1 MHLRQP
7 GFTYSVCEPF
17 SKKKERIQKFLEPG
31 DSRFIYQKE
40 LGKAW
45 FQHVMAYGDFKYWTE
60 RTASNKTLGDEAFN
74 IAKNSKYDGYQRG
87 IASMVSKGFDKINFR
102 WCRYNCMVGD
112 LSYAK

>member
-45 FQHVMAYGDFKYWTE
+45 FQHVMAYGDFKY
-60 RTASNKTLGDEAFN
+60 
-74 IAKNSKYDGYQRG
+74 
-87 IASMVSKGFDKINFR
+87 
-102 WCRYNCMVGD
+102 
-112 LSYAK
+112 

>member
-45 FQHVMAYGDFKYWTE
+45 FQHVMAYGDFKYLTE
-60 RTASNKTLGDEAFN
+60 RTASNKTWVMKPL
-74 IAKNSKYDGYQRG
+74 ILL
-87 IASMVSKGFDKINFR
+87 KIRNMMDINVELLQ
-102 WCRYNCMVGD
+102 WSLNV
-112 LSYAK
+112 LIK

>member
-17 SKKKERIQKFLEPG
+17 SKKKERIQTFLEPG

-45 FQHVMAYGDFKYWTE
+45 FQHVIAYGDFKY
-60 RTASNKTLGDEAFN
+60 
-74 IAKNSKYDGYQRG
+74 
-87 IASMVSKGFDKINFR
+87 
-102 WCRYNCMVGD
+102 
-112 LSYAK
+112 